1 MRDINKLEYAIN
13 NICADQNKISLIQIG
28 ANDGSDNAQMGM
40 EDPVRNFVKN
50 NYKIFAI
57 LIEPQK
63 IEFENLKKTYKGY
76 EDRVQFFNFAI
87 ADKNGPIKL
96 YKNIDA
102 NGNPGHSS
110 LLLRQ
115 DEQNCKFSEESY
127 EIVEG
132 ITIYKFMLNKDKII
146 DALIIDAEGYD
157 IEIIKQFIQEKIYPK
172 IIYFE
177 KPYPRPNNDRLGLIE
192 TGDIPLN
199 NILDKLKNLNYNIE
213 ILDGNIL
220 CTIGKK
226 EIC

>member
-1 MRDINKLEYAIN
+1 MRDIDKLEHAIN

-40 EDPVRNFVKN
+40 EDPVRNILKN
-50 NYKIFAI
+50 NDKIFAI

-76 EDRVQFFNFAI
+76 ENRVQLFNFGI
-87 ADKNGPIKL
+87 AYKNGPIKL
-96 YKNIDA
+96 YKNIDP
-102 NGNPGHSS
+102 NGNSGHSS

-115 DEQNCKFSEESY
+115 DEQNCKFSEENY
-127 EIVEG
+127 EIIEG

-177 KPYPRPNNDRLGLIE
+177 KPYPTPNNDRLRLIE

-199 NILDKLKNLNYNIE
+199 NLLDKLKNLNYNIE
-213 ILDGNIL
+213 ILNGNIL
-220 CTIGKK
+220 CTIEKY
-226 EIC
+226 